1 MIPFG
6 FPFGSFME
14 DGRQKGGPVGSKKI
28 WFFVLQP
35 EGDPGPARTSPQ
47 RLRGSFLNNL
57 LIISA
62 LNFTSSD
69 QQKHSFGNHSLIIF
83 AFNFRF
89 VFDRLSI
96 IFTISDQRKHY
107 FGDCFFD
114 NVGIHSKVTKKEL
127 LGVSLSSGGWS
138 LWQLGLL
145 LATLW
150 NLMEI
155 SSTNCS
161 STTGVVFGKIVK
173 SDGNIIKHG
182 SQINENSMEIQS
194 SLNDQWQF
202 KKSLRNYW
210 EIIKP
215 SLNDYQNACRFILLF
230 SSWVGAYSDFYF
242 CALTHFCFLLILAF
256 IVFFAYNYYLTIF
269 MVL

>member
-1 MIPFG
+1 MVAKREAPWAPKKFD
-6 FPFGSFME
+6 FLSFSPKAT
-14 DGRQKGGPVGSKKI
+14 QAP
-28 WFFVLQP
+28 
-35 EGDPGPARTSPQ
+35 PGPPPQ

-127 LGVSLSSGGWS
+127 LGVSLSSGG
-138 LWQLGLL
+138 
-145 LATLW
+145 
-150 NLMEI
+150 
-155 SSTNCS
+155 
-161 STTGVVFGKIVK
+161 
-173 SDGNIIKHG
+173 
-182 SQINENSMEIQS
+182 
-194 SLNDQWQF
+194 
-202 KKSLRNYW
+202 
-210 EIIKP
+210 
-215 SLNDYQNACRFILLF
+215 
-230 SSWVGAYSDFYF
+230 
-242 CALTHFCFLLILAF
+242 
-256 IVFFAYNYYLTIF
+256 
-269 MVL
+269 